1 MKSSCRHSIYDND
14 SFFVSCIYY
23 LFVSYIYLFYIWSF
37 YSFHLNSWSSA
48 SWFTLSPTGFFILIL
63 FTVPEGKSRSDGRTK
78 GEGNGHRRE
87 WRIRKVKRRP
97 APRRSRLIP
106 PHVILASFAAQRA
119 EPFGWG
125 EECNV
130 GERRHETKGE
140 GPVAARKGEDD
151 NKRAEIHMKTSW
163 TTGAVGELSIQDF
176 YILILEFP
184 VIWTKFECQ

>member
-1 MKSSCRHSIYDND
+1 MIH
-14 SFFVSCIYY
+14 FLY
-23 LFVSYIYLFYIWSF
+23 LVFIIYLYLIFIYFIFGLF

>member
-1 MKSSCRHSIYDND
+1 MEERKARETGTEENEESVRWRDGPHHGDLG
-14 SFFVSCIYY
+14 SF
-23 LFVSYIYLFYIWSF
+23 LLTSYSP
-37 YSFHLNSWSSA
+37 
-48 SWFTLSPTGFFILIL
+48 LSP
-63 FTVPEGKSRSDGRTK
+63 RS
-78 GEGNGHRRE
+78 
-87 WRIRKVKRRP
+87 
-97 APRRSRLIP
+97 
-106 PHVILASFAAQRA
+106 
-119 EPFGWG
+119 GWG